1 MDNEIVREIR
11 RRSAEGVAAW
21 SNWTPPVED
30 LFAQLSATPGAPPGV
45 EGAVCLYTRDLDGVV
60 VEIMIIDDPP
70 PEENKAPPSEG

>member
-1 MDNEIVREIR
+1 MSAGTAPAVR
-11 RRSAEGVAAW
+11 RRTRMADTCVM
-21 SNWTPPVED
+21 T
-30 LFAQLSATPGAPPGV
+30 ATPGAPPGV